1 MVSELFACAENHRW
15 MCGQSGIAMSLEALN
30 FLENWV
36 DDNVV
41 NQKLGELS
49 VAEARQLVSRCVREA
64 KEHGISVTD
73 MEAEVGDLAAFIAAS
88 LDRR

>member
-1 MVSELFACAENHRW
+1 
-15 MCGQSGIAMSLEALN
+15 MSLEALN

-49 VAEARQLVSRCVREA
+49 VAEARQLVSRCGR
-64 KEHGISVTD
+64 KPKST
-73 MEAEVGDLAAFIAAS
+73 AS
-88 LDRR
+88 R

>member
-1 MVSELFACAENHRW
+1 
-15 MCGQSGIAMSLEALN
+15 MSLAALN

-49 VAEARQLVSRCVREA
+49 VAEAKQLVSRCVKEA
-64 KEHGISVTD
+64 KEQGISVTE
-73 MEAEVGDLAAFIAAS
+73 MEAEVGDLAAFIAAA
-88 LDRR
+88 LGRRQE